1 MGDWRK
7 ALRSDPLPWLLEQD
21 TPAVRHLT
29 LRLLLDEPEDA
40 STVRRARS
48 RAMKVHPIGTILE
61 AQQPEGYWVKPGGGY
76 GPKYTGTIWS
86 VIFLDQMG
94 ADPRDRRVRRAVEY
108 VLEHSIAP
116 NGGFGETGSRHA
128 APANS
133 TVYHCVNGNLL
144 RAAIGFGYLDDPRTR
159 DAIGWEARSITG
171 EGFEGYQ
178 RAGTSG
184 PGFSCAINGTLPCAW
199 GANKAL
205 RGLARIPARR
215 RTALVRRAIDSSSEF
230 LLSVDPSTAAY
241 PTDTRIS
248 GSWFKLGFP
257 LGYVGDVLETLEALA
272 DVGRAKDPRL
282 GNAIE
287 WVLSLQD
294 DRGRWRNRHAYNT
307 RTWGEVEHQGAPS
320 KWVTLRACALLK
332 RAAA

>member
-1 MGDWRK
+1 MADWRGALK
-7 ALRSDPLPWLLEQD
+7 ADPLPWLLEQD
-21 TPAVRHLT
+21 TPAVRHLA
-29 LRLLLDEPEDA
+29 LRLLLDEPADA
-40 STVRRARS
+40 PAVRRARS

-61 AQQPEGYWVKPGGGY
+61 AQESEGYWVRPGGGY
-76 GPKYTGTIWS
+76 VPKYTGTIWS

-94 ADPRDRRVRRAVEY
+94 ADPRDPRIRRAVEY
-108 VLEHSIAP
+108 VLEHSIAR
-116 NGGFGETGSRHA
+116 NGGFGATGSTSA

-133 TVYHCVNGNLL
+133 TVYHCLTGNLL
-144 RAAIGFGYLDDPRTR
+144 RAVIGFGYLDDPRTQG
-159 DAIGWEARSITG
+159 AIGWQARAIVG
-171 EGFEGYQ
+171 EGFDDYHPS
-178 RAGTSG
+178 GTSG
-184 PGFSCAINGTLPCAW
+184 PGFSCAINGTFPCAW

-205 RGLARIPARR
+205 RGLARIPPRR
-215 RTALVRRAIDSSSEF
+215 RAALVRRAIDSGSEF
-230 LLSVDPSTAAY
+230 LLSVDPSTGEY
-241 PTDTRIS
+241 PTDTWVS

-282 GNAIE
+282 GDATE

-294 DRGRWRNRHAYNT
+294 DRGRWCNRHAYNT

-320 KWVTLRACALLK
+320 KWVTLRACAFLK